1 MALSSSFPPSRRGGA
16 IFLVFDDPKIS
27 SRSHGKIE
35 ISPLFPSPR
44 HGKRFR
50 EPSFPLYLF
59 YFALCLSTHPRF
71 PLYPGTSIPS
81 IPFERGGKKLDL
93 RMNIPSAG
101 EFITFIYPRVSNSYP
116 CSSGRTDSPSNP
128 PFSEFNLPDNE
139 TSRASSSPR
148 GHLLKSPH
156 PEASTSISL
165 ILDPFRSEGGRG
177 KAAYG
182 GGGVFGNPF
191 AARYVAK
198 SEDNGASERGAGEA
212 GGNRRRVGWYKA
224 NRASQED
231 SFAPPFLPFASSSSS
246 QFSTCSFHSTA
257 GLPFKLL
264 RAPGIVF
271 SCLLILVL
279 LFRVTLTTNLCSSVK
294 ILFASRPLSRPLSL
308 SHLLFRPCEIL
319 RFQAPCQSH
328 ALDIGHS
335 SRSSETRFFMHFIVH

>member
-1 MALSSSFPPSRRGGA
+1 MKHRARPPLLAATSSKAHIPRPQPRSLSSWIRSGA
-16 IFLVFDDPKIS
+16 KEAV
-27 SRSHGKIE
+27 
-35 ISPLFPSPR
+35 
-44 HGKRFR
+44 
-50 EPSFPLYLF
+50 
-59 YFALCLSTHPRF
+59 
-71 PLYPGTSIPS
+71 
-81 IPFERGGKKLDL
+81 ER
-93 RMNIPSAG
+93 
-101 EFITFIYPRVSNSYP
+101 
-116 CSSGRTDSPSNP
+116 
-128 PFSEFNLPDNE
+128 
-139 TSRASSSPR
+139 
-148 GHLLKSPH
+148 
-156 PEASTSISL
+156 
-165 ILDPFRSEGGRG
+165 
-177 KAAYG
+177 AYG

-308 SHLLFRPCEIL
+308 SFTLS
-319 RFQAPCQSH
+319 A
-328 ALDIGHS
+328 
-335 SRSSETRFFMHFIVH
+335 V

>member
-1 MALSSSFPPSRRGGA
+1 
-16 IFLVFDDPKIS
+16 
-27 SRSHGKIE
+27 
-35 ISPLFPSPR
+35 
-44 HGKRFR
+44 
-50 EPSFPLYLF
+50 
-59 YFALCLSTHPRF
+59 
-71 PLYPGTSIPS
+71 
-81 IPFERGGKKLDL
+81 
-93 RMNIPSAG
+93 MNILSAG

-148 GHLLKSPH
+148 GHLLKRW
-156 PEASTSISL
+156 STSRGLNLDL

-271 SCLLILVL
+271 SYLLILVL

-294 ILFASRPLSRPLSL
+294 ILFASRPLSRPPSL

>member
-35 ISPLFPSPR
+35 ISPLFPSLR

-148 GHLLKSPH
+148 DHLLKRW
-156 PEASTSISL
+156 STSRGL
-165 ILDPFRSEGGRG
+165 NLDLSHLGSVPERRRPWKGGVWGWRRVWEPFCGPLRSQERRQWRERERGGRG
-177 KAAYG
+177 WWKQKTSWM
-182 GGGVFGNPF
+182 V
-191 AARYVAK
+191 
-198 SEDNGASERGAGEA
+198 
-212 GGNRRRVGWYKA
+212 
-224 NRASQED
+224 
-231 SFAPPFLPFASSSSS
+231 
-246 QFSTCSFHSTA
+246 
-257 GLPFKLL
+257 
-264 RAPGIVF
+264 
-271 SCLLILVL
+271 
-279 LFRVTLTTNLCSSVK
+279 
-294 ILFASRPLSRPLSL
+294 
-308 SHLLFRPCEIL
+308 
-319 RFQAPCQSH
+319 
-328 ALDIGHS
+328 
-335 SRSSETRFFMHFIVH
+335 

>member
-1 MALSSSFPPSRRGGA
+1 
-16 IFLVFDDPKIS
+16 
-27 SRSHGKIE
+27 
-35 ISPLFPSPR
+35 
-44 HGKRFR
+44 
-50 EPSFPLYLF
+50 
-59 YFALCLSTHPRF
+59 
-71 PLYPGTSIPS
+71 
-81 IPFERGGKKLDL
+81 
-93 RMNIPSAG
+93 MNIPSAG

-148 GHLLKSPH
+148 DHLLKSPH

-308 SHLLFRPCEIL
+308 SFTLSAVWNFAVSSSLSEPRSRYRTFVTLEWNSLFHAFHSTLIFWLYIYIYTWLVLSFFQDFFRGYYYFCNIINLLFIIFMSSMNESIIYLL
-319 RFQAPCQSH
+319 REKVINFQ
-328 ALDIGHS
+328 I
-335 SRSSETRFFMHFIVH
+335 RFSERRKNLRQ